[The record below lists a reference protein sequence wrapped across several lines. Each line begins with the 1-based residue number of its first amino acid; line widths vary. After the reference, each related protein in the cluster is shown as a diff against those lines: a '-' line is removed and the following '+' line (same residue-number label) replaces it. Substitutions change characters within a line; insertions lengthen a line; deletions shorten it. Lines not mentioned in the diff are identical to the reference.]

1 MDIDEKEVSLENKQL
16 MNQAGEYRF
25 RVELYSMNFRGLEL
39 EQDIKFSVK
48 PSSEKRKVK
57 ILIIFLLNF

>member
-1 MDIDEKEVSLENKQL
+1 LDIDEKEVSLENKQL